1 VKRLT
6 VTLLAV
12 SLSMAGC
19 VTDTGDTTTT
29 TGQVTTS
36 ATSPAPVTTTTVP
49 APSPINLRAV
59 APFADFPE
67 IPLLGE
73 DPAYAGPVTPTSL
86 DGVLWADHVPD
97 GASGL
102 LTTNGFV
109 IVEGR
114 IGQFHEAYSHVD
126 FSARQPLFVT
136 TDAAYHYWHLAFAK
150 ALRDT
155 EQLVLLPIL
164 EEFAV
169 TLNEVAAADAD
180 VFRGTS
186 GGVEANRVLRYSEL
200 LLALLELRDGP
211 HLDEVESELAL
222 IRDHLDFA
230 VSPTTGAEADYSLF
244 RPRGHYT
251 RTPQLTR
258 YFLAM
263 SSLGQ
268 TGFLLSES
276 EQVRTGLMLARAI
289 TGSDDLTR
297 MWTQIY
303 EPTAFLVGLADDFT
317 PAEMAAAADAI
328 DADWRQSPDVIDDGF
343 VADLVA
349 ELSSRRQ
356 VAIDPER
363 ASMRVMG
370 ARFVLDSF
378 ILDQLVYPNVAFY
391 EGDTATG
398 RFEGSP
404 LDVAASFG
412 SDWAY
417 QRQVEAGV
425 PAEYPDYDP
434 QLEKM
439 TDLVADRTMDQ
450 WAGTVYDGWLYALQP
465 MWSRHGAA
473 YPDFIQTE
481 AWAAK
486 AHNTGFGS
494 YTELK
499 HDTLLYAKQA
509 FAEGETPLAPAEPRH
524 WVEPEPVVYARL
536 AAVANLMRAGLEGR
550 ELLASDV
557 GDVLDRLI
565 EMYRRFERLARDELA
580 GAPISAD
587 DNLWLET
594 IASRFELIWLLAG
607 EDIEESGAQT
617 GGFPESPNDMA
628 AVIADIMSN
637 PWEAL
642 EVGTGYIDRIYVLVP
657 NDQGVFQVARGGVYS
672 YYEFWVP
679 RDQRLTDEE
688 WRQSLVDGTQPDRP
702 EWMTPYLVA
711 EP

>member
-1 VKRLT
+1 VRRLSALFPI
-6 VTLLAV
+6 VALIV
-12 SLSMAGC
+12 SAC
-19 VTDTGDTTTT
+19 VSEGVDTTTT
-29 TGQVTTS
+29 TTSDTTS
-36 ATSPAPVTTTTVP
+36 TPTTTTTATIPEGVAVGLRPVP
-49 APSPINLRAV
+49 
-59 APFADFPE
+59 PFADFPE
-67 IPLLGE
+67 MPLLVD
-73 DPAYAGPVTPTSL
+73 DPPYPGPATPDSL
-86 DGVLWADHVPD
+86 EVVLWADHVPD
-97 GASGL
+97 QAREL
-102 LTTNGFV
+102 LAANGFV
-109 IVEGR
+109 VVEGR
-114 IGQFHEAYSHVD
+114 IGQFHEAYSNVD
-126 FSARQPLFVT
+126 LMARQPLFVT
-136 TDAAYHYWHLAFAK
+136 ADAAYHYWHLAFAK

-164 EEFAV
+164 EEFAL
-169 TLNEVAAADAD
+169 TLNDVAEADAAAL
-180 VFRGTS
+180 RGS
-186 GGVEANRVLRYSEL
+186 NSEAESNSVVRYSEL
-200 LLALLELRDGP
+200 LLALLKLREGP
-211 HLDEVESELAL
+211 YAEEVEAELTL
-222 IRDHLDFA
+222 IRDHLDFK
-230 VSPTTGAEADYSLF
+230 VSPTSGAEADYSLF

-251 RTPQLTR
+251 RTPELTR

-268 TGFLLSES
+268 TGFLLAEP
-276 EQVRTGLMLARAI
+276 EQVRTGLMVARAI
-289 TGSDDLTR
+289 TGNEDLTR

-317 PAEMAAAADAI
+317 PAEMAAAADTV
-328 DADWRQSPDVIDDGF
+328 DRDWRESPEEIDDSF
-343 VADLVA
+343 VVDLVS
-349 ELSSRRQ
+349 ELRSMRP

-378 ILDQLVYPNVAFY
+378 ILDQVVFPNVAKY
-391 EGDTATG
+391 EDDVAMG

-404 LDVAASFG
+404 LDVAAAFG
-412 SDWAY
+412 SEWAY
-417 QRQVEAGV
+417 QRQVEAGIT
-425 PAEYPDYDP
+425 ATYPDYDL

-465 MWSRHGAA
+465 VWSRHGAA
-473 YPDFIQTE
+473 YPDFMQTE

-509 FAEGETPLAPAEPRH
+509 FAEGETPLVPAEPRH

-536 AAVANLMRAGLEGR
+536 TAVADLMRTGLEDRG
-550 ELLASDV
+550 LLAPDV
-557 GDVLDRLI
+557 GDVLGRLT
-565 EMYRRFERLARDELA
+565 EMYQRFERLAWDELA
-580 GAPISAD
+580 GAPISAE

-607 EDIEESGAQT
+607 EDVEESAAQT
-617 GGFPESPNDMA
+617 GGFAESPNDIA

-637 PWEAL
+637 PDEAL

-657 NDQGVFQVARGGVYS
+657 NDEGVFQVARGGVYS

-679 RDQRLTDEE
+679 RNERLTDEE
-688 WRQSLVDGTQPDRP
+688 WRQMLSVGEEPDRP
-702 EWMTPYLVA
+702 GWTSAYVVH

>member
-1 VKRLT
+1 LR
-6 VTLLAV
+6 
-12 SLSMAGC
+12 
-19 VTDTGDTTTT
+19 
-29 TGQVTTS
+29 
-36 ATSPAPVTTTTVP
+36 PVP
-49 APSPINLRAV
+49 A
-59 APFADFPE
+59 FADFAA

-73 DPAYAGPVTPTSL
+73 DPAYAGLDTPTSL
-86 DGVLWADHVPD
+86 DGVLWSDEVPAQARDLLAD
-97 GASGL
+97 
-102 LTTNGFV
+102 NGFV
-109 IVEGR
+109 VLEGR
-114 IGQFHEAYSHVD
+114 IGQFHEAYSNVD
-126 FSARQPLFVT
+126 LKGRQPLFVT
-136 TDAAYHYWHLAFAK
+136 SDAAYHYWHLAFAK

-155 EQLVLLPIL
+155 EEKVLLPIL
-164 EEFAV
+164 EEFAL
-169 TLNEVAAADAD
+169 TLNETAETDAG
-180 VFRGTS
+180 FFQGS
-186 GGVEANRVLRYSEL
+186 SVEAETARVVRFSEL
-200 LLALLELRDGP
+200 LLALLEVGEGAP
-211 HLDEVESELAL
+211 SPEAEAELGL
-222 IRDHLDFA
+222 IRDHLSFE
-230 VSPTTGAEADYSLF
+230 VSSTTGAEVDYSLF

-251 RTPQLTR
+251 RTPALTR

-268 TGFLLSES
+268 TAFVLAKP

-289 TGSDDLTR
+289 TGSEDLTR

-317 PAEMAAAADAI
+317 PTELVTAADQVDPA
-328 DADWRQSPDVIDDGF
+328 WRDSPDVIDEAF
-343 VADLVA
+343 VAGLVA
-349 ELSSRRQ
+349 ELTALRP

-378 ILDQLVYPNVAFY
+378 ILDQLVFPNVA
-391 EGDTATG
+391 G
-398 RFEGSP
+398 RLEGSP
-404 LDVAASFG
+404 LDVAAAFG
-412 SDWAY
+412 SEWAY
-417 QRQVEAGV
+417 QRQEELGV
-425 PAEYPDYDP
+425 PTDYPDYDP

-439 TDLVADRTMDQ
+439 AQLVAGRSIEG

-473 YPDFIQTE
+473 YPDFMRTE

-509 FAEGETPLAPAEPRH
+509 FAEGETPPVPAEPRH

-536 AAVANLMRAGLEGR
+536 AAVAELMRTGLEERG
-550 ELLASDV
+550 LIAPDV
-557 GDVLDRLI
+557 DDVLSRLV
-565 EMYRRFERLARDELA
+565 EMYGRFERLARDELV
-580 GAPISAD
+580 GAAISSE

-607 EDIEESGAQT
+607 EDTGESGAQT
-617 GGFPESPNDMA
+617 GGFTESPNDIA

-637 PWEAL
+637 PDEAL
-642 EVGTGYIDRIYVLVP
+642 EVGTGYIDPIYVLVP
-657 NDQGVFQVARGGVYS
+657 NDQGTFQVARGGVYS

-679 RDQRLTDEE
+679 RGERLTDEE
-688 WRQSLVDGTQPDRP
+688 WRHALAAGQQPDRP
-702 EWMTPYLVA
+702 EWTSVYFVD